1 MRAVAGA
8 VVILAG
14 AALWGAGVVAS
25 YLAQLAQAP
34 ATAAEFAEGAGI
46 LLVFAGVVVG
56 LLPERPR
63 TKGPGTT

>member
-1 MRAVAGA
+1 MRAIAGA

-46 LLVFAGVVVG
+46 LLVFCGAVAS
-56 LLPERPR
+56 LLPDRPR
-63 TKGPGTT
+63 PRKGEG